1 MNSSVIS
8 SIFFLFLGS
17 QSTPSFLIYNVKSI
31 SLVHLNNGPGF
42 YILHYREVHF
52 KYFLLG
58 GAQIRVLFTI
68 YFCPNKYFL
77 VISLVS
83 YMLLHLFL
91 LFIVLDPVFRF
102 SIKLYCLTLGWLI

>member
-31 SLVHLNNGPGF
+31 SLVHLNNGLGF
-42 YILHYREVHF
+42 YILYYREVHF
-52 KYFLLG
+52 QYFLLG
-58 GAQIRVLFTI
+58 GAQIRVLFAI
-68 YFCPNKYFL
+68 YFCPNKY
-77 VISLVS
+77 
-83 YMLLHLFL
+83 LLL